1 MNIFLSTLN
10 MSSDS
15 SSDEEELLIL
25 AAVSIFHE
33 KRKRRGGKRRVWVRE
48 IYRERHE
55 FGIRRLV
62 KVMKISNFFL
72 GDVDFRGAP
81 PHVSEGS
88 AAPLLCANV
97 YESVENEMGNT
108 LIC

>member
-1 MNIFLSTLN
+1 MNEVLSTLN

-25 AAVSIFHE
+25 AGVSILHE

-48 IYRERHE
+48 IYQERHE

-62 KVMKISNFFL
+62 KVMKISNRDLYFK
-72 GDVDFRGAP
+72 
-81 PHVSEGS
+81 
-88 AAPLLCANV
+88 
-97 YESVENEMGNT
+97 
-108 LIC
+108 